1 MTGFPYKFV
10 AILIDSQMDGPERAS
25 SQLFLDLVLVDPMYS
40 SAVILAVRVLRVS
53 VKRLLHQFGA

>member
-1 MTGFPYKFV
+1 MIGSSYKFI
-10 AILIDSQMDGPERAS
+10 AILINGQMDGPKRAS

-53 VKRLLHQFGA
+53 VKCLLHQSGA